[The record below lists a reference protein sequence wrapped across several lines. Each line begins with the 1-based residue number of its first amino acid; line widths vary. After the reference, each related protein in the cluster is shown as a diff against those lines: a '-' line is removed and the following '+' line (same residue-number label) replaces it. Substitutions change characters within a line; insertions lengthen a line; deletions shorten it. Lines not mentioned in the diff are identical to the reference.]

1 MEDKQ
6 RKDLSFSL
14 NQFYNK
20 PVAVVSFELLLS
32 LGLVIFLGLFAIKP
46 TLTTMS
52 DLIKEIDDKKALNEQ
67 LTKKIAALGTAQTL
81 YLSLED
87 RLGLL
92 DEAIPSQPELIKSLK
107 VVEKLAGENNVVIES
122 ISVASIPNETPSEVS
137 NGKLQ
142 RVPLPVNV
150 SVVGDYVSIRAYVEA
165 LRNIRRS
172 YVVDTVTFSIEENRG
187 QRKLRAS
194 ITLNLPYFGLPS

>member
-1 MEDKQ
+1 MEEKQ
-6 RKDLSFSL
+6 RKDLDLSL
-14 NQFYNK
+14 GQFYTK
-20 PVAVVSFELLLS
+20 PIAVVSFELLLS
-32 LGLVIFLGLFAIKP
+32 LGLVIFLGIFAIKP

-87 RLGLL
+87 KLPLL

-107 VVEKLAGENNVVIES
+107 IIEKLATENNVIIES
-122 ISVASIPNETPSEVS
+122 LSVPTIPNEAPAKAT
-137 NGKLQ
+137 GKLK
-142 RVPLPVNV
+142 RVPLPVTV

-165 LRNIRRS
+165 LRLVRRS
-172 YVVDTVTFSIEENRG
+172 FVVDTVTFSIEENRG
-187 QRKLRAS
+187 SRKLRAT
-194 ITLNLPYFGLPS
+194 ITLNLPYFGIPS